1 MSESRSCFHCGSVVE
16 PKDYFHAVLGDIE
29 RSFCCAG
36 CMAVAHTIY
45 GEGLESFYQR
55 QLPAGERPEF
65 LSVND
70 GIPQSLLVY
79 DDPILQT
86 RFIKE
91 LSSQES
97 QTVLSLE
104 KIRCAACVWLCD
116 HHLKRVKGILDVQIN
131 YVTLKAIITFDP
143 QKILLSQILYEV
155 QRIGYLA
162 WPYEPSD
169 LAIRSKVE
177 RRKLLFRLGV
187 ALLGMMQVMMYAWP
201 IYTNSDDLTPEN
213 NLLLNWTSWLLTV
226 PVVFYSAAPIFS
238 GAWSSVRSFYRTRSL
253 GMDVPIALALGLA
266 FVVGT
271 INLLI
276 GDGPSYFDSITMF
289 VAFTLGARYIE
300 LIARQDAQ
308 SGSEAL
314 AKQLPASCERFID
327 YPRSNAVE
335 RVPVVRCIT
344 GDVLRIAPGEIIPA
358 DGVLMS
364 SCTSVSEALLTGES
378 RPVHKKTAD
387 LLYAGTHNIQNSI
400 AIRVTAIGQTTRLA
414 GIAILLDRALQAKP
428 PMLGLAEI
436 WSSRFVVLLI
446 LAAFMSSAV
455 WLILDSSRAWP
466 VLLGVLVASCPCAL
480 SLAIPTAMAAAQGT
494 LTQLGLFVIHGRALE
509 GLSKADT
516 LVMDKTGTLTVGE
529 PCLQTIVTL
538 RSGYSENEVLQIAA
552 GMGEGQ
558 NHPFSLAIKQVIKE
572 RNLAEK
578 IFKKVSENH
587 LGRGLSNESYRLGN
601 ANWVG
606 VEDLDHSENRQRS
619 YIYLADE
626 HGPIAELSFLDTPRE
641 GVDYLLEYA
650 KNAGMS
656 VFLLSGDTADTVKAW
671 AQYHGIDRY
680 QGGASPEDK
689 FKFIKQLQE
698 HGSTVCA
705 LGDGIN
711 DAPFLAKANVSIAM
725 GSGAPLAAAGA
736 DAVLMSPNLLV
747 LVQAFKLSKRTQR
760 IIRQNL
766 IWAFIYNITVIPVAI
781 MAWINP
787 WIAGIGMALSSLIV
801 TLNAWRLR
809 KV

>member
-1 MSESRSCFHCGSVVE
+1 M
-16 PKDYFHAVLGDIE
+16 
-29 RSFCCAG
+29 
-36 CMAVAHTIY
+36 
-45 GEGLESFYQR
+45 
-55 QLPAGERPEF
+55 
-65 LSVND
+65 
-70 GIPQSLLVY
+70 VY

-314 AKQLPASCERFID
+314 AKQLPASCER
-327 YPRSNAVE
+327 SE
-335 RVPVVRCIT
+335 
-344 GDVLRIAPGEIIPA
+344 EH
-358 DGVLMS
+358 
-364 SCTSVSEALLTGES
+364 TSE
-378 RPVHKKTAD
+378 
-387 LLYAGTHNIQNSI
+387 
-400 AIRVTAIGQTTRLA
+400 
-414 GIAILLDRALQAKP
+414 LQ
-428 PMLGLAEI
+428 
-436 WSSRFVVLLI
+436 S
-446 LAAFMSSAV
+446 
-455 WLILDSSRAWP
+455 
-466 VLLGVLVASCPCAL
+466 
-480 SLAIPTAMAAAQGT
+480 
-494 LTQLGLFVIHGRALE
+494 H
-509 GLSKADT
+509 
-516 LVMDKTGTLTVGE
+516 
-529 PCLQTIVTL
+529 
-538 RSGYSENEVLQIAA
+538 
-552 GMGEGQ
+552 
-558 NHPFSLAIKQVIKE
+558 
-572 RNLAEK
+572 
-578 IFKKVSENH
+578 
-587 LGRGLSNESYRLGN
+587 
-601 ANWVG
+601 
-606 VEDLDHSENRQRS
+606 
-619 YIYLADE
+619 
-626 HGPIAELSFLDTPRE
+626 
-641 GVDYLLEYA
+641 
-650 KNAGMS
+650 
-656 VFLLSGDTADTVKAW
+656 
-671 AQYHGIDRY
+671 
-680 QGGASPEDK
+680 
-689 FKFIKQLQE
+689 
-698 HGSTVCA
+698 
-705 LGDGIN
+705 
-711 DAPFLAKANVSIAM
+711 
-725 GSGAPLAAAGA
+725 
-736 DAVLMSPNLLV
+736 
-747 LVQAFKLSKRTQR
+747 
-760 IIRQNL
+760 
-766 IWAFIYNITVIPVAI
+766 
-781 MAWINP
+781 
-787 WIAGIGMALSSLIV
+787 
-801 TLNAWRLR
+801 
-809 KV
+809 